1 MRNGIICAAATAAAA
16 AEIISGNKLHQ
27 LLYIASRYIEILLA
41 LESTE
46 KNKNKSLKLLYSPN
60 EKPVSFRSALFEL
73 LEGDSHLPPN
83 VCSTKI
89 LDYTF

>member
-1 MRNGIICAAATAAAA
+1 MRNGIICAAAAA

-46 KNKNKSLKLLYSPN
+46 KKIKSPKLLYSPN
-60 EKPVSFRSALFEL
+60 EKPVPFRSALFEL

>member
-1 MRNGIICAAATAAAA
+1 MRNGIICAAAAAA

-46 KNKNKSLKLLYSPN
+46 KKIKSPKLLYSPN
-60 EKPVSFRSALFEL
+60 EKPVPFRSALFEL

>member
-1 MRNGIICAAATAAAA
+1 MRNGIICAAAAAVAA

-46 KNKNKSLKLLYSPN
+46 KKIKSPKLLYSPN
-60 EKPVSFRSALFEL
+60 EKPVPFRSALFEL